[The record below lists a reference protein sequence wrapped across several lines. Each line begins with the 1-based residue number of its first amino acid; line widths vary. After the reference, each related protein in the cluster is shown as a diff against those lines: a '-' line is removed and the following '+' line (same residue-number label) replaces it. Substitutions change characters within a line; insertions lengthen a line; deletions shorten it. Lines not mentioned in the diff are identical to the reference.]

1 MRDYVYVRS
10 WDAGQRGEGANME
23 DLNPFI
29 EPGMIVRHPGM
40 PEWGSGQIQSKINER
55 VTVNF
60 AEVGKV
66 VIDGSRVALVQ
77 VFNHE

>member
-1 MRDYVYVRS
+1 
-10 WDAGQRGEGANME
+10 ME

-29 EPGMIVRHPGM
+29 EPGMIVRHPNM
-40 PEWGSGQIQSKINER
+40 PEWGTGQIQSKINER

-66 VIDGSRVALVQ
+66 VIDGSHVALEQ
-77 VFNHE
+77 ILINE